1 MNTSDILAA
10 IESKAQ
16 WLKQDANAMADFMAR
31 LPLQRGFHTL
41 AESAMDEAEAALID
55 ALRIVRLCRNQYH
68 LKPQEPQGKHHE
80 NLRHVRIEIPKS
92 SRS

>member
-1 MNTSDILAA
+1 MRTSDLLAA

-16 WLKQDANAMADFMAR
+16 WLKLDADAMADFMAR
-31 LPLQRGFHTL
+31 LPLQRNFYTL

-68 LKPQEPQGKHHE
+68 LKPQEQNHE
-80 NLRHVRIEIPKS
+80 NLRHVREQVPQS
-92 SRS
+92 SRP